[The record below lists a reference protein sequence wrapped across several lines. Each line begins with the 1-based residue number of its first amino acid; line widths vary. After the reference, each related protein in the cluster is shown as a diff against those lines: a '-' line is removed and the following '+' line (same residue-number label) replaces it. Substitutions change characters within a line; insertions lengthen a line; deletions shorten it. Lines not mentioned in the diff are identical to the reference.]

1 MSNNKEISG
10 QSSWDPI
17 LLRYD
22 YTFGDFYVGQKF
34 FNETVPVIPIDTDG
48 LQWIL
53 IDSVGFHP
61 TNGFHRNPSNNI
73 SAFSDVHL
81 TSDTLSRHDFRLS
94 HFRWKVSGIDFCLFN
109 WKKKS
114 FPSESLGVYWTYMTV
129 FVYFPHCMLQ
139 TQDWDS
145 AAFSTTCLQSMPTA
159 VNVSHELSLKSS
171 QKYFTYVLLTLSR
184 LAKTNPWP
192 VSSAGHRNARE
203 VLSYLSSSEDLLII
217 RKIIVALFKFCS
229 EFF

>member
-73 SAFSDVHL
+73 SAFSD
-81 TSDTLSRHDFRLS
+81 FRYSFASWLPVIS
-94 HFRWKVSGIDFCLFN
+94 LPLEGVRNIILPIQLK
-109 WKKKS
+109 KKKS

-129 FVYFPHCMLQ
+129 FVYFPHRMLQ

-171 QKYFTYVLLTLSR
+171 Q
-184 LAKTNPWP
+184 
-192 VSSAGHRNARE
+192 
-203 VLSYLSSSEDLLII
+203 
-217 RKIIVALFKFCS
+217 
-229 EFF
+229 

>member
-94 HFRWKVSGIDFCLFN
+94 HFRWKVSGIEFCLFN
-109 WKKKS
+109 WKKKRFS
-114 FPSESLGVYWTYMTV
+114 IGISRCVLGIYDGFRLFSPSHVT
-129 FVYFPHCMLQ
+129 
-139 TQDWDS
+139 D
-145 AAFSTTCLQSMPTA
+145 
-159 VNVSHELSLKSS
+159 
-171 QKYFTYVLLTLSR
+171 SR
-184 LAKTNPWP
+184 LGLGSFFYDMLAKYAD
-192 VSSAGHRNARE
+192 SS
-203 VLSYLSSSEDLLII
+203 
-217 RKIIVALFKFCS
+217 
-229 EFF
+229 

>member
-61 TNGFHRNPSNNI
+61 TNRFHRNPSNNI

-94 HFRWKVSGIDFCLFN
+94 HFRWRVSGIEFCLFN
-109 WKKKS
+109 WKKK
-114 FPSESLGVYWTYMTV
+114 V
-129 FVYFPHCMLQ
+129 F
-139 TQDWDS
+139 
-145 AAFSTTCLQSMPTA
+145 
-159 VNVSHELSLKSS
+159 
-171 QKYFTYVLLTLSR
+171 
-184 LAKTNPWP
+184 
-192 VSSAGHRNARE
+192 HRN
-203 VLSYLSSSEDLLII
+203 LSVCIGHIWRFSFIFPIACYRLRIGTRQLFLRHACKVCRQQLTSHMNYLWKVVRSTSHMYYWLYHVWQRQIPGRSVQPAIATPE
-217 RKIIVALFKFCS
+217 KC
-229 EFF
+229 

>member
-48 LQWIL
+48 LQWIS

-81 TSDTLSRHDFRLS
+81 TSVTLSRHDFRLS

-109 WKKKS
+109 WKKKVFHRNLLVCIGHIWRFS
-114 FPSESLGVYWTYMTV
+114 FI
-129 FVYFPHCMLQ
+129 FPIACYRLRIGTRQLFLRHACKVCRQQLTSHMNYL
-139 TQDWDS
+139 WKVVR
-145 AAFSTTCLQSMPTA
+145 ST
-159 VNVSHELSLKSS
+159 SHI
-171 QKYFTYVLLTLSR
+171 LLTLSR

-203 VLSYLSSSEDLLII
+203 VLSYLSSSEDLII

>member
-1 MSNNKEISG
+1 MRSNPFALWLYIWWFLRRAKVFQWDGFGNSDRHGWTPVDFDWLSRIPSDKWIPSESIE
-10 QSSWDPI
+10 QYFCLLWCSSDF
-17 LLRYD
+17 RYS
-22 YTFGDFYVGQKF
+22 FASWL
-34 FNETVPVIPIDTDG
+34 PVISLPLEGVRNRLLPIQ
-48 LQWIL
+48 L
-53 IDSVGFHP
+53 
-61 TNGFHRNPSNNI
+61 
-73 SAFSDVHL
+73 
-81 TSDTLSRHDFRLS
+81 
-94 HFRWKVSGIDFCLFN
+94 
-109 WKKKS
+109 KKKS

-129 FVYFPHCMLQ
+129 FVYFPHRMLQ

-203 VLSYLSSSEDLLII
+203 VLSYLSSRPSHH
-217 RKIIVALFKFCS
+217 KKNYCCFV
-229 EFF
+229 